1 MTVPVID
8 GVDHKTFEYRPV
20 YQEGHL
26 YRGIFEWGMLYKEN
40 ELPRRESKTRA
51 HDSMPYRCDFYFCV
65 QFCYLA
71 YYLYFFLISFV
82 YDLQITYARR
92 WLIRDKSTILFITGW
107 I

>member
-40 ELPRRESKTRA
+40 ELPKREAKTRT
-51 HDSMPYRCDFYFCV
+51 HDSMPYKCDFFCV
-65 QFCYLA
+65 L
-71 YYLYFFLISFV
+71 
-82 YDLQITYARR
+82 
-92 WLIRDKSTILFITGW
+92 
-107 I
+107 